1 LDQHAYLELGFARL
15 TLGVLGLLILWI
27 PFQQRRRWAWLAML
41 LFEVLYLI
49 PTLGVRAG
57 LTDLNG
63 SIGHT
68 SAFTRIAPADLV
80 AGLCILIGLGLSLRD
95 FFWQHKQQ

>member
-1 LDQHAYLELGFARL
+1 
-15 TLGVLGLLILWI
+15 LGVLGLLIVWI

-49 PTLGVRAG
+49 PTLDERAG
-57 LTDLNG
+57 LRDLSG

-80 AGLCILIGLGLSLRD
+80 AGLCILIGLGLSLTD
-95 FFWQHKQQ
+95 FFWQRKQQ